1 MIEIFDE
8 VKRDLGVNFNN
19 TDVQVLQTIIDKV
32 VANAL
37 FISNRSKNDIELL
50 KPEIE
55 ECVKT
60 IYLQRGTED
69 VSSQSQSGLSS
80 NFKNAIETMRN
91 DIILNGKRIVK

>member
-1 MIEIFDE
+1 MNEIFNE
-8 VKRDLGVNFNN
+8 VKRDLGVNFKN

>member
-1 MIEIFDE
+1 MNEIFNE
-8 VKRDLGVNFNN
+8 VKRDLGVNFKN

-69 VSSQSQSGLSS
+69 VSSQSQSGLNS

>member
-19 TDVQVLQTIIDKV
+19 ADVQVLQTIIDKV

-69 VSSQSQSGLSS
+69 VSSQSQSRLSS
-80 NFKNAIETMRN
+80 TYKNAIETMRN

>member
-19 TDVQVLQTIIDKV
+19 ADVQVLQTIIDKV

-80 NFKNAIETMRN
+80 TYKNAIETMRN